1 MTTEFVVLEQTRQ
14 HLGRAR
20 AQLGSLLG
28 GMVEHRSEGAR
39 LWTTDGREFLNCGG
53 YGVFLLGAR
62 HPRVVDA
69 VAEQLGRHPVGTR
82 GLLESAAAG
91 AAAALAEVAPAGL
104 TKVYFAGAGTEATE
118 AALKMAAIQGR
129 TRLIGAAGGY
139 HGKTLGSLS
148 LTANETYQGPFRAL
162 LHGAA
167 RVPYGD
173 ATALAEALG
182 PDGSDVCVVLEPIQ
196 GEGGVLLPP
205 AGYLAQVQRL
215 CRERGAMLVLDEI
228 MTGLGRTGTWWR
240 GEVERITPDV
250 LLVGKSL
257 GGGVLPVSAAIA
269 TEAAYAAFDADL
281 CLHTSTFS
289 GAPLGMAAAAATL
302 AVLREEDLVGASAR
316 IGARLRTGLTE
327 IRDRTCPR
335 HLVDI
340 RGAGTLFGLEFADAG
355 LAGEFLLE
363 MLDARVI
370 VNHSLNAGPVL
381 RLTPPATLQPL
392 DEAWLL
398 EAFEKACVRLAAHA
412 I

>member
-104 TKVYFAGAGTEATE
+104 SKVYFAGAGTEATE

-148 LTANETYQGPFRAL
+148 LTANDTYQGPFRAL

-173 ATALAEALG
+173 AAALADALG
-182 PDGSDVCVVLEPIQ
+182 PDGSDACVVLEPIQ
-196 GEGGVLLPP
+196 GEGGVIVPP

-340 RGAGTLFGLEFADAG
+340 RSAGTLFGLEFADAG

>member
-1 MTTEFVVLEQTRQ
+1 MTTEFVVLENTRR

-28 GMVEHRSEGAR
+28 GLVEHRSEGAR

-69 VAEQLGRHPVGTR
+69 VTEQLNRHPVGTR
-82 GLLESAAAG
+82 GLLEAAAAG

-139 HGKTLGSLS
+139 HGKTLGALS
-148 LTANETYQGPFRAL
+148 LTANDTYQGPFRGL
-162 LHGAA
+162 LHGAS

-173 ATALAEALG
+173 ATALEEALG
-182 PDGSDVCVVLEPIQ
+182 RDGSDACVVLEPIQ
-196 GEGGVLLPP
+196 GEGGVIVPP

-240 GEVERITPDV
+240 GEIERITPDV

-269 TEAAYAAFDADL
+269 TEQAYAAFDADL

-289 GAPLGMAAAAATL
+289 AAPLGMAAAAATL

-316 IGARLRTGLTE
+316 IGARLHTALTE

-335 HLVDI
+335 QLVDI

-398 EAFEKACVRLAAHA
+398 EAFDKACVRLAAHA
-412 I
+412 N